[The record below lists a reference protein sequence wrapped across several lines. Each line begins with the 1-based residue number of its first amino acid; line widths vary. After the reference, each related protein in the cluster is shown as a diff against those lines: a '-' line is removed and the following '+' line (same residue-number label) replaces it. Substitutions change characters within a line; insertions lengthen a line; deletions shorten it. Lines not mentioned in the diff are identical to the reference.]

1 MPKRNQTKRARNAF
15 QKLTSLKGLSLSE
28 LKKELQRAERAYRA
42 ASDRANKS
50 GLEYHQAMKAT
61 ESGTQ
66 EAREAFKKI
75 RDYSEACFKEK
86 ADLDAYAAKV
96 EEKIRELKSKG
107 KQQNPRY
114 LVTGDGRELA
124 ILADPNKMQAVRRAK
139 RLYPGFKKYEAALT
153 DKQTYLG
160 RAPKK
165 AEYGAKLPKHKAG
178 KKRKNRTIIKA
189 GAIEHLDV
197 SKVHNGRR
205 RNVLDKDA
213 DHPIEVTRHYR
224 QGPPG
229 YLSPWQRAAAL
240 GQNELFDTGISLN
253 KRAAELRARRGN
265 PGSSKQV
272 YKSGLKEATAG
283 QLPKLARI
291 GLRTGHTATQVTA
304 DLKNTGRFSAAQIS
318 QALDKARQ
326 AEKRSN
332 PKRPAASKTRKIY
345 EKFSGKK
352 AKRQT
357 TLTAPAGTPSTVA
370 KLGRL
375 RLIRTTD
382 GRKWAFAGA
391 KAPFLAADHKGKLH
405 VVGGA
410 YRANPT
416 GETCGEI
423 ERIEYETSKPHLG
436 QTQPTIY
443 FHDMGEETGER
454 PTLKIDS
461 EGLIKIAGGAY
472 RIEADGI
479 HN

>member
-1 MPKRNQTKRARNAF
+1 MATFKPKTR
-15 QKLTSLKGLSLSE
+15 LKGLSLTE
-28 LKKELQRAERAYRA
+28 LKRELQRAVKAYQQARMDA
-42 ASDRANKS
+42 NHISYKLTQAHKSDIAP
-50 GLEYHQAMKAT
+50 A
-61 ESGTQ
+61 
-66 EAREAFKKI
+66 AFKKL
-75 RDYSEACFKEK
+75 RAEHDQAFQ
-86 ADLDAYAAKV
+86 AAATLDAYAARI
-96 EEKIRELKSKG
+96 EERIRELKAKG

-189 GAIEHLDV
+189 GKIEHLDV
-197 SKVHNGRR
+197 AKVHNGRR
-205 RNVLDKDA
+205 RNVLQKDS

-272 YKSGLKEATAG
+272 YQSGLKEATAG

-291 GLRTGHTATQVTA
+291 GLRTGHTGAQVTA
-304 DLKNTGRFSAAQIS
+304 DLKNTGRFSAAQIK
-318 QALDKARQ
+318 QALDTARQ

-405 VVGGA
+405 VVGGQ